1 MKTPPDGWDDDERQ
15 LPEDLVRD
23 LAAAGPRG
31 AQPPLEVLR
40 AAGEG
45 VLPKEVDASAQW
57 HLAQHDDTRR
67 LVHAMNESA
76 GLDADAEAALFAR
89 ITRDRAAIDRER
101 RSSPWRWQVA
111 AAIGTIA
118 IAGSALW
125 IMQRRDSAVVA
136 TPPPVLVAQAPAP
149 STPEAFLIPLE
160 RPDVRISLSS
170 MTWRGRR
177 PDNPVLVALKPALDA
192 FRAADYAT
200 ADQEFSAVGQRYPDL
215 IEVALYQGISR
226 LFLKD
231 WGGASTS
238 LKRAQAIGDPAF
250 AADVDWYLAIAEER
264 SGDRTAAQGRLQS
277 LCERDASSRACRLL
291 ADGK

>member
-15 LPEDLVRD
+15 LPEDLARD
-23 LAAAGPRG
+23 LAATGPRG

-57 HLAQHDDTRR
+57 HLAQHDGTRR
-67 LVHAMNESA
+67 LVDALNDAA

-89 ITRDRAAIDRER
+89 ITRETTAIDRER

-118 IAGSALW
+118 IAGSAW
-125 IMQRRDSAVVA
+125 WMMRRDSAVVA
-136 TPPPVLVAQAPAP
+136 TPPPVLVAQATAPAV
-149 STPEAFLIPLE
+149 PEFLIPLE
-160 RPDVRISLSS
+160 RPDVRISLSA

-192 FRAADYAT
+192 FRAADYTT
-200 ADQEFSAVGQRYPDL
+200 ADREFSIVAQRYPDL

-226 LFLKD
+226 LFLSD
-231 WGGASTS
+231 WSGASIS

-250 AADVDWYLAIAEER
+250 AGDVEWYLAIAEER
-264 SGDRTAAQGRLQS
+264 SGDRTAARQRLQA
-277 LCERDASSRACRLL
+277 LCDRDRSSPACAIVSATR
-291 ADGK
+291 